1 MAKQLI
7 VYGGTYDGRNRLIV
21 AAYTKKAA
29 YEAIAAVAP
38 VGSYKTWIDYT
49 SDSGN
54 DEDIEATRQEP
65 GVVFKASITSAGRGG
80 YTKLSPRNA

>member
-1 MAKQLI
+1 MSRQLI

-38 VGSYKTWIDYT
+38 VGSYKTWNDYT
-49 SDSGN
+49 SDTENEN
-54 DEDIEATRQEP
+54 DVAVAAAEP
-65 GVVFKASITSAGRGG
+65 GVVFKSRGIERSIGDYVRVA
-80 YTKLSPRNA
+80 